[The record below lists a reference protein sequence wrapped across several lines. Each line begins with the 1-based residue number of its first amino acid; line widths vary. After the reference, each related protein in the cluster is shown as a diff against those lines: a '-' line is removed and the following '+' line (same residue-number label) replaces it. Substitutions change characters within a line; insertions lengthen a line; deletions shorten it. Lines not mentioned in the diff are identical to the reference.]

1 MKKLLSI
8 LLGVVVISIFAGTL
22 YYLWSKNE
30 ESPTVYETDRA
41 SVKTIVQKTV
51 ATGSVVPRKEVEIKP
66 QVSGIVD
73 RLFVEAGDAVRSGD
87 LVARIRIIP
96 DMVNLNNAQNR
107 LSMARISQANAD
119 RELKRNQRS
128 IADGAISEAEFRG
141 YQLAFENAAQELQA
155 ASDNLDLIRKGSTE
169 ASGTT
174 SNTLVRATI
183 DGTVLEVPLEEGDS
197 VIEANT
203 FNEGSTIAT
212 IADMEQLI
220 FEGRVDESE
229 VGKIETGMNLL
240 LTIGAIADEKIDA
253 TLEQI
258 APKGVE
264 SDGAIQF
271 EIRASLELKE
281 DIFVRAN
288 YSANADIVLDRR
300 DEVLAVNEGLLQFD
314 EGTPF
319 VEVETAPQ
327 VFERREI
334 ETGLSDGISIEVL
347 SGLTEA
353 DRIKNPNSVAPR

>member
-73 RLFVEAGDAVRSGD
+73 RLFVEAGDTVRSGD

-96 DMVNLNNAQNR
+96 DMVSLNNAQNR

-128 IADGAISEAEFRG
+128 IADGAISEAEFRS
-141 YQLAFENAAQELQA
+141 YQLAFENATQELQA
-155 ASDNLDLIRKGSTE
+155 ASDNLDLIREGSTKT
-169 ASGTT
+169 SGDT

-183 DGTVLEVPLEEGDS
+183 DGMVLEVPLEEGDS

-203 FNEGSTIAT
+203 FNEGTTIAT
-212 IADMEQLI
+212 IADMEELI

-229 VGKIETGMNLL
+229 VGKIEAGMNLL
-240 LTIGAIADEKIDA
+240 LTIGAIADEKFAA
-253 TLEQI
+253 TLEHI
-258 APKGVE
+258 APKGIE
-264 SDGAIQF
+264 ADGAIQF
-271 EIRASLELKE
+271 EIRASLELKD

-300 DEVLAVNEGLLQFD
+300 DEVLAVSESLLQFD
-314 EGTPF
+314 DGTPF
-319 VEVETAPQ
+319 VEVETSPQ
-327 VFERREI
+327 TFERREI
-334 ETGLSDGISIEVL
+334 ETGLSDGISIEVI
-347 SGLTEA
+347 SGLAES
-353 DRIKNPNSVAPR
+353 DRIKNPNSG